1 MFAIVCILILLWVAG
16 FRINKAVNA
25 LIGLVILGYCL
36 SFIIQGLG
44 LASWMLPVAAIG
56 LFAIPAAAC
65 SLSGGGRGEEENEGC
80 EGSK

>member
-1 MFAIVCILILLWVAG
+1 MFAIICILILLWVAG

-25 LIGLVILGYCL
+25 LIGLIVFGYCL

-44 LASWMLPVAAIG
+44 LVSWMLPVAAVG

-65 SLSGGGRGEEENEGC
+65 SLSGGGRGEADKEEC
-80 EGSK
+80 EGSR

>member
-1 MFAIVCILILLWVAG
+1 MFALICIFILLWVAG

-25 LIGLVILGYCL
+25 LIGLIVLGYCL

-65 SLSGGGRGEEENEGC
+65 SLSGGGRGENDEEC

>member
-1 MFAIVCILILLWVAG
+1 MFAIICILILLWVAG

-25 LIGLVILGYCL
+25 LIGLIVLGYCL

-65 SLSGGGRGEEENEGC
+65 SLSGGGRGEEDSEGC

>member
-1 MFAIVCILILLWVAG
+1 MFALFCIFILLWVAG

-25 LIGLVILGYCL
+25 LIGIIVLGYCL
-36 SFIIQGLG
+36 SFIVQGLG
-44 LASWMLPVAAIG
+44 LAFWMLPVAAIG

-65 SLSGGGRGEEENEGC
+65 SLSGVGRGEEKEEC

>member
-1 MFAIVCILILLWVAG
+1 MFAIVCICILLWVAG
-16 FRINKAVNA
+16 FRLNKAINA
-25 LIGLVILGYCL
+25 LIGLIVLGYCL

-65 SLSGGGRGEEENEGC
+65 SLSGGGRGENDEEC

>member
-1 MFAIVCILILLWVAG
+1 MFALFCIFILLWVAG

-25 LIGLVILGYCL
+25 LIGLIVLGYCL

-65 SLSGGGRGEEENEGC
+65 SLSGGSRGENDEEC

>member
-1 MFAIVCILILLWVAG
+1 MFAIFCICILLWVAG

-25 LIGLVILGYCL
+25 LIGLIVLGYCL
-36 SFIIQGLG
+36 SFIIKGLG
-44 LASWMLPVAAIG
+44 LASWMLPVAAVG

-65 SLSGGGRGEEENEGC
+65 SLSGGGRGENEEEC